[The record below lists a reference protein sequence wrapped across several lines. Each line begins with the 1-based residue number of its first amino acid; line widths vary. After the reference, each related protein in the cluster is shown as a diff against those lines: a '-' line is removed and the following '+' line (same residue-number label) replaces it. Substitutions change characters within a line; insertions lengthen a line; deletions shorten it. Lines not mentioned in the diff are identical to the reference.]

1 MARDHDKFA
10 LLHAARRVWAIAA
23 VHGEA
28 DRLARLHDDLAP
40 RFQQGDRLVYLGN
53 LLGRGNQIR
62 GTLDEVLDFRRRL
75 LARPG
80 VFLYDLAYLRGAQE
94 EMWQKLLQ
102 LQFAPNPRSVLEWM
116 LNQGVGA
123 TLAAYGGDQR
133 LGLASTREGALSMT
147 RWTSAL
153 RGIMQGYPGHFE
165 LMAALRRAA
174 YTDDHRLLFVSA
186 GIDPAR
192 PFSEQI
198 DSFWWGAEGFGR
210 LGQAYG
216 GFARVV
222 RGYDPSHGGPENGPF
237 STTIDAG
244 CGFGGALVA
253 ACFLANGDVDELIE
267 S

>member
-1 MARDHDKFA
+1 LAKDRDKFA
-10 LLHAARRVWAIAA
+10 LLHAARRVWAVAA

-28 DRLARLHDDLAP
+28 ERLARLHDALAE
-40 RFQQGDRLVYLGN
+40 RFQDGDRLVYLGN
-53 LLGRGNQIR
+53 LLGRSAQIR
-62 GTLDEVLDFRRRL
+62 DTLDEVLDFRRRL

-80 VFLYDLAYLRGAQE
+80 MFLYDLAYLRGAQE

-102 LQFAPNPRSVLEWM
+102 LQFAPNPRAVLEWM

-123 TLAAYGGDQR
+123 TLAAYGGDMR
-133 LGLASTREGALSMT
+133 LGMASTREGALSMT

-153 RGIMQGYPGHFE
+153 RSAMQSYPGHFE

-198 DSFWWGAEGFGR
+198 DSFWWGAEGFAE
-210 LGQAYG
+210 LDSAYG

-222 RGYDPSHGGPENGPF
+222 RGYDPVHGGPQNGTF

-244 CGFGGALVA
+244 CGFGGTLVA
-253 ACFLANGDVDELIE
+253 GCFLPSGDVDDLIE
-267 S
+267 T